1 MTVIGQSTT
10 SPSSPPAAGLTAD
23 DRRRLAAA
31 AASAR
36 ADHTRRTYRAQWDR
50 FAAWCAERGA
60 VALPASPHTLA
71 AWLAL
76 RAETVRAGTVR
87 VASAAVRAAHLA
99 DGRPDPTRA
108 PIVRETLA
116 GIARQHAAHP
126 DAAVPRQAAALAYE
140 DVLRLLALAPQP
152 RRTGRGTETATTA
165 AARGRQD
172 AAIVALLFCAGL
184 RRAEVARLRW
194 RDVVPAAIPG
204 RLRVRVGASKSNP
217 DGRREDWRLL
227 VGAFAAA
234 LEDLRANTSRPEDHE
249 TVVPLSPRQIN
260 RRIQALARREGLD
273 GVSSHSGRRGMAS
286 ELVRRGAST
295 TAIQQ
300 AGGWRSP
307 QMVARYASAVNVEDG
322 AIAHCFG

>member
-1 MTVIGQSTT
+1 M
-10 SPSSPPAAGLTAD
+10 
-23 DRRRLAAA
+23 
-31 AASAR
+31 
-36 ADHTRRTYRAQWDR
+36 
-50 FAAWCAERGA
+50 
-60 VALPASPHTLA
+60 
-71 AWLAL
+71 
-76 RAETVRAGTVR
+76 RAETARAGTVR
-87 VASAAVRAAHLA
+87 VAAAAVRAAHLA
-99 DGRPDPTRA
+99 AGRPDPTRA
-108 PIVRETLA
+108 PIVRETVT

-126 DAAVPRQAAALAYE
+126 DAVPRHAAALAYE
-140 DVLRLLALAPQP
+140 DVVRLLALAPQP
-152 RRTGRGTETATTA
+152 RRTGRGTETVATA

-184 RRAEVARLRW
+184 RRAEVATLRW
-194 RDVVPAAIPG
+194 RDVVPAAVPG
-204 RLRVRVGASKSNP
+204 RLRVRASESNQ

-234 LEDLRANTSRPEDHE
+234 LQDLRANTTRSEDHE

-260 RRIQALARREGLD
+260 RRLQALARCAGLA

-286 ELVRRGAST
+286 ELVRRGPST

-322 AIAHCFG
+322 AIARFFG

>member
-23 DRRRLAAA
+23 DRQRLAAA
-31 AASAR
+31 AAAAR

-50 FAAWCAERGA
+50 FAAWCADRGA

-76 RAETVRAGTVR
+76 RAETARAGTVR

-140 DVLRLLALAPQP
+140 DVVRLLALAPQP

-194 RDVVPAAIPG
+194 RDVKPAAIPG

-234 LEDLRANTSRPEDHE
+234 LEDLRANTSRSEDHE

-260 RRIQALARREGLD
+260 RRIQALARR
-273 GVSSHSGRRGMAS
+273 
-286 ELVRRGAST
+286 
-295 TAIQQ
+295 
-300 AGGWRSP
+300 AG
-307 QMVARYASAVNVEDG
+307 Y
-322 AIAHCFG
+322 FG